1 MKNPKLKP
9 KIRFIL
15 RSPCSSSLQRNPPFP
30 SSFSFSLFSR
40 YPKSFSETEIS
51 FLLQR
56 YSNSFETKNLPYVR
70 IRARRRRLLRRFRL
84 LMYLST
90 IRRRSL

>member
-1 MKNPKLKP
+1 MFPVV
-9 KIRFIL
+9 
-15 RSPCSSSLQRNPPFP
+15 QRNPPFP

-40 YPKSFSETEIS
+40 YPTSFSETEIS

-56 YSNSFETKNLPYVR
+56 YSNSFETKNHPYV
-70 IRARRRRLLRRFRL
+70 IRGRVRRLLRRFRL